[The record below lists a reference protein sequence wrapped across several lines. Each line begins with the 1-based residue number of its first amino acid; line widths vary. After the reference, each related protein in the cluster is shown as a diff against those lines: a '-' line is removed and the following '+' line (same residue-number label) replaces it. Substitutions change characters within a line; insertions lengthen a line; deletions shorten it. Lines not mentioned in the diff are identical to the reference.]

1 MQCEITGCPLPA
13 GRPLRRPGGSSVL
26 VVCSSCAEDLV
37 GVFGYDVARTAP
49 RLEPAQAAGV

>member
-13 GRPLRRPGGSSVL
+13 GRPLHRPGGSSVL

-49 RLEPAQAAGV
+49 RLEPAGV